1 MGRLTLPSLFKSKLQ
16 RRIDAEHFDPRKA
29 PHRALISDL
38 LRAHLP
44 ALQLRLRSDLIEEL
58 ALRILVLEPTPVPFC
73 EEPEPTQ
80 LFTLVSRVQQ
90 AIRQLEVDC
99 DFLARRFDNLSTLI
113 QETDDEE
120 QAHLIMV
127 EYLTQT
133 VSNPKKLRDDI
144 KALKRYMDLD
154 AVRER
159 EDHERQRLTVC
170 IELGTLFI
178 AGALDAALRHEDEDH
193 RPPAET
199 FCDVSETDQFLSDLL
214 ARDERWQTRLAA
226 VDGLH
231 RLCGHLAEAGVSLNE
246 RMDLLNLMTE
256 SVTTRDEHPW
266 VRAKALETVLIIHPQ
281 RGESLLIES
290 LRSDDTGM
298 PGQMSREFLLR
309 RLIVDQLVDLLPVG
323 RAAAILD
330 ALIGYANP
338 AEHTEVDTRLDA
350 VGISRPEPSEH
361 VRMGIAIAV
370 AELPPSEAIA
380 RLRRLAGLEGS
391 EEASLRVRTQAIISA
406 RKLASAAAD
415 LAVREAASELILDSL
430 AVETETL
437 PLQCACDELAGLAAD
452 LAADAAAADA
462 AAVEGAGDAAASQAA
477 EDLQTLAPAW
487 IDALVKISRN
497 TKYSLASAEFAA
509 AAAERIARELSSE
522 RRQATRFLL
531 ELARGIPPGKSRSV
545 ALSKLPAPVAEQ
557 CRDERTIGRILA
569 DLARGDWGLV
579 LAVAKHKLT
588 LWRGDQWR
596 RRLWRVVHE
605 LRHPAPNK
613 RQSFLHTIG
622 RSYQGRIRAH
632 PGRLDEQTATTVP
645 GERVYVDAEGSWGR
659 HLPTVD
665 DLLDLPFWRS
675 RPVYIC
681 SSYGITTLVPPRS
694 WFARLYSRLAITWR
708 YPSLVAL
715 RQSSISA
722 EEPQQR
728 QIYLKS
734 IRDRFG
740 IDISFM
746 PYDFA
751 QLGASVDVPTHPAV
765 AALFPK
771 VAATPAKALTAA
783 TAALLGP
790 LDSVAGSFREWFEA
804 NLPYFRS
811 ATQNSQTA
819 LAIYMGALVIFYVT
833 NAYVKRRGLERA
845 RNALPLSI
853 GGWGTRGKSG
863 TERLKAG
870 LFSGLGFDI
879 FVKTTGCEAML
890 MHAAPGQ
897 KPIEIFVYRPYDKAT
912 IWEQYNL
919 VTLAANLD
927 PDVYMWECMA
937 LNPRYVMLLQ
947 HEWMRDDIITL
958 TNAYP
963 DHEDIQGPAGIN
975 VAEVIGQFI
984 GYNTTLITSEV
995 NFLSMFA
1002 EVCRERDT
1010 RLLPVSDR
1018 DADLIADDV
1027 LDLYPYREHPRNIAL
1042 VAKMGEELGLDPML
1056 SIVTMAEHVVADL
1069 GVLKAYPT
1077 VRVRGRTITFM
1088 NGMSANERTGCLT
1101 CWRRMGLDRLDPD
1114 TSPDQAVMTV
1124 VNNRA
1129 DRISRS
1135 EVFSR
1140 IIVRD
1145 LSVDRHVLIGT
1156 NLKGLRYFLGVAL
1169 DTYLAETYILD
1180 QDDLEAEAK
1189 APQQPRKRLAAQM
1202 GRLRIPTPK
1211 AELARGRL
1219 EVYARAASL
1228 AVDESRIPELDKLLA
1243 QLLEPKRDA
1252 PLSYDKVHHELQSN
1266 GSLMS
1271 MLESALTQSPPP
1283 APPEEDILQ
1292 VFASIETI
1300 EPAVRA
1306 DVVEHFLYQLTRMVI
1321 RGRLE
1326 AYLDRALE
1334 APTQENAA
1342 AFRESF
1348 LAVFRDLFEKQLVL
1362 VENPETKGDQIVN
1375 ICARSVPPGTH
1386 INLMGVQNIKGTGLD
1401 FVYRWIAVD
1410 TVVNCLLALQSDRGN
1425 RRIAALREL
1434 EGFAD
1439 NGVVD
1444 AGLARQVLAN
1454 QPVRQPSPEETVLR
1468 DRIRNK
1474 LDNIYNTRV
1483 AKMSAQ
1489 TKKDNLDRFARVFEG
1504 MVDYL
1509 DSIRRHNQ
1517 TKQVMNDLVEK
1528 RISHGR
1534 AAIEMRQL
1542 VARQKGGWLAKGLR
1556 KWMKGSKGD

>member
-1 MGRLTLPSLFKSKLQ
+1 MGRLTLPTLFKSKLQ
-16 RRIDAEHFDPRKA
+16 RRIDAEKLDPRKA
-29 PHRALISDL
+29 PHRSLVSEL
-38 LRAHLP
+38 VRARMPQLH
-44 ALQLRLRSDLIEEL
+44 LRLRSDLIEEL
-58 ALRILVLEPTPVPFC
+58 VLRILVLEPTPVPFR
-73 EEPEPTQ
+73 EEPEPVQ
-80 LFTLVSRVQQ
+80 LYTLVARVQQ
-90 AIRQLEVDC
+90 AIRQLEIDI
-99 DFLARRFDNLSTLI
+99 DFLARRFDNLSALV
-113 QETDDEE
+113 QETEDEE
-120 QAHLIMV
+120 QARLIII

-133 VSNPKKLRDDI
+133 VSSPKKLREDI

-170 IELGTLFI
+170 VELGTLFVTE
-178 AGALDAALRHEDEDH
+178 ALDAALSHEDQAA
-193 RPPAET
+193 RPTAEM
-199 FCDVSETDQFLSDLL
+199 FCTESETDQFLSNLL
-214 ARDERWQTRLAA
+214 ASDERWQTRLAA
-226 VDGLH
+226 VDGLY
-231 RLCGHLAEAGVSLNE
+231 RLCGHLAEAGVPLAS
-246 RMDLLNLMTE
+246 RTDLLDRLTE

-266 VRAKALETVLIIHPQ
+266 VRSKALETILIIHPQ

-290 LRSDDTGM
+290 LRGDDVGL
-298 PGQMSREFLLR
+298 PGQMSTEFLLR
-309 RLIVDQLVDLLPVG
+309 RLIVDKLVDVLPKG

-330 ALIGYANP
+330 ALIGYSTP
-338 AEHTEVDTRLDA
+338 AEHAGVGARLDA
-350 VGISRPEPSEH
+350 IGISRPEPSEH
-361 VRMGIAIAV
+361 VRMGIAMAV
-370 AELPPSEAIA
+370 AELPPSDAIA
-380 RLRRLAGLEGS
+380 RLRRLAGLEDS
-391 EEASLRVRTQAIISA
+391 EEASLRVRTQAIIAA
-406 RKLASAAAD
+406 RKLAGAATD
-415 LAVREAASELILDSL
+415 LAIREAASELILDSL
-430 AVETETL
+430 AKETQTL
-437 PLQCACDELAGLAAD
+437 PLQCACDELAGLAAE
-452 LAADAAAADA
+452 LAAS
-462 AAVEGAGDAAASQAA
+462 GA
-477 EDLQTLAPAW
+477 EEHLQTLAPAW
-487 IDALVKISRN
+487 LEALIKISRN
-497 TKYSLASAEFAA
+497 PKYPLPSAEFAA

-522 RRQATRFLL
+522 RRQASEILL
-531 ELARGIPPGKSRSV
+531 ELSRQVSPGQSRSFSLSQLPESV
-545 ALSKLPAPVAEQ
+545 AKLLQ
-557 CRDERTIGRILA
+557 DERAIGRVLA
-569 DLARGDWGLV
+569 DLSRGDWGLV
-579 LAVAKHKLT
+579 LKLARQSFT
-588 LWRGDQWR
+588 IWRGDQWR
-596 RRLWRVVHE
+596 RRLWRVIHE
-605 LRHPAPNK
+605 MRNPAPNK

-622 RSYQGRIRAH
+622 RSYRGEIRAH

-681 SSYGITTLVPPRS
+681 SSYGITQLVPPRS
-694 WFARLYSRLAITWR
+694 LLARIHARLSISWR
-708 YPSLVAL
+708 YQSLVAL
-715 RQSSISA
+715 RQTSISSD
-722 EEPQQR
+722 EPQQR

-740 IDISFM
+740 IDVSFA
-746 PYDFA
+746 PYEFA
-751 QLGASVDVPTHPAV
+751 QLEASEDQSAHPAV
-765 AALFPK
+765 KALFPK
-771 VAATPAKALTAA
+771 AAAAPATALSTAA
-783 TAALLGP
+783 AAALAP
-790 LDSVAGSFREWFEA
+790 LDTFREWFEA

-819 LAIYMGALVIFYVT
+819 LALYMGALVIFYVS
-833 NAYVKRRGLERA
+833 NAYVKRRTLERA
-845 RNALPLSI
+845 RNSIPLSI

-919 VTLAANLD
+919 VTLSAKLE
-927 PDVYMWECMA
+927 PDVFMWECMA

-975 VAEVIGQFI
+975 VAQVIGQFI
-984 GYNTTLITSEV
+984 GYGTTLITSEV
-995 NFLSMFA
+995 NFLSLFA
-1002 EVCRERDT
+1002 EVSRERDT
-1010 RLLPVSDR
+1010 RMIAVSDR

-1042 VAKMGEELGLDPML
+1042 VAKMGEQLGLDPML

-1101 CWRRMGLDRLDPD
+1101 CWRRMGLDRMDPD
-1114 TSPDQAVMTV
+1114 TSPEQAVMTV

-1135 EVFSR
+1135 EVFAR
-1140 IIVRD
+1140 ILVRD
-1145 LSVDRHVLIGT
+1145 LGVDRHVLIGT

-1169 DTYLAETYILD
+1169 ETYLSETYILD

-1189 APQQPRKRLAAQM
+1189 APQQPRKRLSAQM
-1202 GRLRIPTPK
+1202 ARLRIPSPT
-1211 AELARGRL
+1211 AEQAIKRL
-1219 EVYARAASL
+1219 EIYARPASL
-1228 AVDESRIPELDKLLA
+1228 SLDTSRSGELSDLLT
-1243 QLLEPKRDA
+1243 QLLQPKRDA
-1252 PLSYDKVHHELQSN
+1252 SLSFEAVHRELQNNS
-1266 GSLMS
+1266 SLMTL
-1271 MLESALTQSPPP
+1271 LENGLVPSQPVPPP
-1283 APPEEDILQ
+1283 EDDILKL
-1292 VFASIETI
+1292 FASIETI
-1300 EPAVRA
+1300 EAPARK

-1321 RGRLE
+1321 RSRLE
-1326 AYLDRALE
+1326 SRLERALE
-1334 APTQENAA
+1334 TPTRENAG

-1348 LAVFRDLFEKQLVL
+1348 LEVFRDLFDKQLVE

-1375 ICARSVPPGTH
+1375 ICARAVPPGTH
-1386 INLMGVQNIKGTGLD
+1386 LNLMGVQNIKGTGLD
-1401 FVYRWIAVD
+1401 FVYRWIAID
-1410 TVVNCLLALQSDRGN
+1410 TVVNCLLALQSDRAN

-1468 DRIRNK
+1468 ERIRNR
-1474 LDNIYNTRV
+1474 LDTIYNTRI
-1483 AKMSAQ
+1483 AGMRAQ

-1517 TKQVMNDLVEK
+1517 SKQVMDDLVEK

-1556 KWMKGSKGD
+1556 KWLKSSKGAK